1 MGWKRARDLERMRD
15 LMREEETG
23 RAPLLSSARR
33 GGSDLHLVVS
43 HTHARARSAD
53 LVSLRLSAGRSPGPF
68 AKFLWGHILCLG
80 TAFCCSIMF
89 LRCLGKTSA
98 DDLNDGRK
106 IICFYEDCT
115 NTFHKHI

>member
-43 HTHARARSAD
+43 HSRTRTHALARLIWFLSGFQQADRRDHLRNFSGGIYSA
-53 LVSLRLSAGRSPGPF
+53 LARRFAVPSCSYGVWVKLRRM
-68 AKFLWGHILCLG
+68 
-80 TAFCCSIMF
+80 T
-89 LRCLGKTSA
+89 
-98 DDLNDGRK
+98 
-106 IICFYEDCT
+106 
-115 NTFHKHI
+115 